1 MVVDFLEARTVSF
14 GDLAE
19 SMIPFTVWTPMQFQF
34 QIRQSCLS
42 QLLAT
47 GANLL
52 VLADRGPSSEEVPCG
67 GRAV

>member
-1 MVVDFLEARTVSF
+1 MVFFEAITVSF

-19 SMIPFTVWTPMQFQF
+19 SKIPFTVWTPMQFQF

-42 QLLAT
+42 QLLVT

-52 VLADRGPSSEEVPCG
+52 VLEDRGPSFKEVPCG

>member
-1 MVVDFLEARTVSF
+1 VVFFEAITVSF
-14 GDLAE
+14 GDSVE
-19 SMIPFTVWTPMQFQF
+19 SKIPFTVWTPMQFQF

-52 VLADRGPSSEEVPCG
+52 VLADRVPSFEEVPCG
-67 GRAV
+67 ERAV